1 MAAEA
6 GFAHRREAKLD
17 VRLVQIGTVLEQHG
31 GNIEVVVVAG
41 PHQRRVAALVD
52 LIDILALS
60 DQAPHLGGVATPGRN
75 DQ

>member
-6 GFAHRREAKLD
+6 CFAHGREAKL
-17 VRLVQIGTVLEQHG
+17 VRLVQIGTVLERHG